1 MDRDTLKAFRRAEL
15 LTRLELLDEM
25 IKEQASR
32 AAFVREK
39 GWDATVYERRSKLLE
54 VTRQQ
59 YLGLLKELLSQDPV
73 RDDCSN
79 GDGT

>member
-1 MDRDTLKAFRRAEL
+1 VDREGLKTVRRAEL
-15 LTRLELLDEM
+15 LARLGLLDEL

-39 GWDATVYERRSKLLE
+39 GWDATVYEKRSKLLE

-59 YLGLLKELLSQDPV
+59 YLVLLKELLSQDPV
-73 RDDCSN
+73 RDN
-79 GDGT
+79 GANDDGT